1 MEDGNLEFLGR
12 LDHQVKVRGFRIEL
26 GEIETALS
34 ECEGVEQAVVVA
46 REDRPGEKFLAAY
59 VVSKSQEQ
67 SLSAQE
73 LRERLKQ
80 RLPEYMVPA
89 AIIILERMPLTSNG
103 KIDRKALPHPQRSS
117 GGEQYVA
124 PRGYMEEMLC
134 GIWSQA
140 LGVERVGVEEAHR
153 LAAVLGGVDRND
165 RRGGEREADH
175 ERLVRLLHRDVDH
188 QRRRSPGRAAGAPT
202 AKPVSH

>member
-1 MEDGNLEFLGR
+1 
-12 LDHQVKVRGFRIEL
+12 RGFRIEL

-140 LGVERVGVEEAHR
+140 LGVERVGVEDNFFELGGHSL
-153 LAAVLGGVDRND
+153 LATRVISRVRQVLGVEVGVRMLFSAPTVAGMAKAIAALG
-165 RRGGEREADH
+165 RTEG
-175 ERLVRLLHRDVDH
+175 RLVRPEL
-188 QRRRSPGRAAGAPT
+188 GR
-202 AKPVSH
+202 